1 MSVATVFYRSR
12 RTITGRL
19 PLLAPIV
26 IIGLLAL
33 TGTVYPDSRS
43 ASSPP
48 SGSLPVTSRIVC
60 LCPALTQMIRDL
72 GLTDSIIAV
81 GAFDP
86 VAPPA
91 AAVVGD
97 LYQIDYEKL
106 LALAPTHV
114 IVQAV
119 RQPVP
124 PRLNELAAAHRFR
137 VTAWPIESAT
147 DVLHILRGTPQ
158 MSSLGQVL
166 GRPAES
172 AALADRIEQ
181 QLAAIAAITVTDNRI
196 PRPRTLLVVGTSPL
210 TAAGPGTLLHDMLQI
225 AGGTNAL
232 PQAAILYPVLDRERL
247 LALRPDVII
256 VVTSDGTRSAA
267 EQEQRLNLPASL
279 RPRILHVVDP
289 AALLPSSTMPRIAAA
304 IARQLHPAL
313 SDQLDAI
320 ERSPAHDQQDA
331 KRGGQQDAKRGGSQ
345 DVKSAA
351 GHDAERTSP

>member
-1 MSVATVFYRSR
+1 
-12 RTITGRL
+12 
-19 PLLAPIV
+19 
-26 IIGLLAL
+26 
-33 TGTVYPDSRS
+33 
-43 ASSPP
+43 
-48 SGSLPVTSRIVC
+48 
-60 LCPALTQMIRDL
+60 
-72 GLTDSIIAV
+72 
-81 GAFDP
+81 
-86 VAPPA
+86 
-91 AAVVGD
+91 
-97 LYQIDYEKL
+97 
-106 LALAPTHV
+106 
-114 IVQAV
+114 
-119 RQPVP
+119 
-124 PRLNELAAAHRFR
+124 
-137 VTAWPIESAT
+137 
-147 DVLHILRGTPQ
+147 